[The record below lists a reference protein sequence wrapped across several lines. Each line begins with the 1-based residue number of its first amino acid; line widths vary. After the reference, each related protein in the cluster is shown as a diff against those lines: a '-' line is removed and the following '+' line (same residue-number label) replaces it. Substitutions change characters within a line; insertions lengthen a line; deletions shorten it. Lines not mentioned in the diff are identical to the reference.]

1 MSDRQKRKE
10 HRAKREKITR
20 EYEVEKLRKKRRSAQ
35 IAKYFE
41 EPFVEDVVAPYLG
54 FKRLQIARRPVNIAP
69 GPKFLYISGYNST
82 LWVPGEGLVAECKR
96 GWAGEDGTPPHNPE
110 HVPHP
115 QCTCGIYAFS
125 HEGWLKNNGPSV
137 HGPEIIISMG
147 GYVLPHADGYRSSI
161 AQIEAII
168 GKDAYRQIRSEPELM
183 ANMGGGTRRRDRIT
197 FIMQEEMAR
206 TYGVPLIKRDEV
218 DKFVKDY
225 NERWGIG

>member
-10 HRAKREKITR
+10 HRAKREKINK
-20 EYEVEKLRKKRRSAQ
+20 EYEENMMRKKRRNKQ
-35 IAKYFE
+35 IERHFE

-54 FKRLQIARRPVNIAP
+54 FKRLQIIRRPVNAVP
-69 GPKFLYISGYNST
+69 GHKFLYISGFNST
-82 LWVPGEGLVAECKR
+82 LWVPGEGLEAECKR
-96 GWAGEDGTPPHNPE
+96 AWTGEDGKLPHNPE

-115 QCTCGIYAFS
+115 ACTCGIYAFS
-125 HEGWLKNNGPSV
+125 YKGWIKNNGHAS

-168 GKDAYRQIRSEPELM
+168 GKNAYRQIRSEPELM
-183 ANMGGGTRRRDRIT
+183 ANMGGGTRRRDRVT
-197 FIMQEEMAR
+197 YVGQEQLAK